1 MDSFKRKL
9 RVFKI
14 SGIVVLVL
22 LLCLAALHLLL
33 VYRGLTSIEKI
44 RVQTIEYIEEKV
56 ETYDNY
62 RANDKT
68 KSLVHLLDKALA
80 IVHNLEQDELFY
92 VKNIGIYSYEQHLS
106 GIIVL
111 DGNMDVLLNVES
123 TADTHIEDWSTLI
136 SAESVSGVIESPK
149 KVYMTRVYA
158 AEGQGYDIA
167 VVHRND
173 APGAVIVYKLQ
184 DMVVEGVN
192 DITLDSIFENMQI
205 ANDGLIVISE
215 CDNVIAANKTS
226 AYSLTGERLARMYS
240 DGKTVREK
248 LKKIRYDGRRWYL
261 TEEKYKSYT
270 IHVMFP
276 VFEVYKVCYAMET
289 AFMLLYILMCALM
302 WGVHNNSEKKN
313 YYMEKRRQLELQ
325 NALERAERATAA
337 KSTFLSNMSHD
348 IRTPMNAI
356 IGFTKLLRE
365 QLDNKEKAAGYLD
378 KIDDS
383 SRYLLEI
390 LNNILDIARIE
401 SGKTTLEEDIVCI
414 DDQCREIYAV
424 FENQMAQKALNFSL
438 KVNVRHHYVS
448 CDILKVK
455 QIIFNL
461 LSNAYKYTD
470 IGGRVTFEV
479 TELPCYTEG
488 YGLYEIRVSD
498 TGIGMS
504 EEFISHIFEEFAR
517 ERNTTESKQPGTG
530 LGMAI
535 ADQLVKLMG
544 GTINVESEIGKGS
557 SFVVLL
563 TQGLVNV
570 PLQDERAD
578 ETIIEYN
585 RGERRKRILLAEDN
599 DMNAEITVELLSFHG
614 FDVDRVKDGAECV
627 SALEKAQ
634 PGYYCLILM
643 DIQMPNMNGYTAAEH
658 IRAMP
663 DSTKAGIPI
672 IAMTANAFDDDKK
685 AAFQAGMNGHISKPI
700 DFDSMMQMI
709 RNFIDYGGE

>member
-9 RVFKI
+9 GMFKVI
-14 SGIVVLVL
+14 GIAVILL
-22 LLCLAALHLLL
+22 LLCLIALHLFA
-33 VYRGLTSIEKI
+33 VYRGLSSMKKLRT
-44 RVQTIEYIEEKV
+44 QTIEYVEEKI

-68 KSLVHLLDKALA
+68 KSLVHLLDKTLA
-80 IVHNLEQDELFY
+80 IVHNIEHDEFFY
-92 VKNIGIYSYEQHLS
+92 AKNIGIYSYEQHLT

-111 DGNMDVLLNVES
+111 DENMDVLLNVES
-123 TADTHIEDWSTLI
+123 AEDAHIEDWSTLI
-136 SAESVSGVIESPK
+136 STESVAGVIESPK
-149 KVYMTRVYA
+149 KVYMTRVDVGD
-158 AEGQGYDIA
+158 GQLYDIA

-173 APGAVIVYKLQ
+173 APGAVIAYKLQ

-205 ANDGLIVISE
+205 AKDGLIIISE
-215 CDNVIAANKTS
+215 YDNVIAANKTS
-226 AYSLTGERLARMYS
+226 AYSLTGDRLTKMYS
-240 DGKTVREK
+240 NGKTVREN
-248 LKKIRYDGRRWYL
+248 LKKIRYNGRRWYL

-270 IHVMFP
+270 IHVLFP
-276 VFEVYKVCYAMET
+276 VFEVYKVYYVVET
-289 AFMLLYILMCALM
+289 AFMLLYILICALM

-313 YYMEKRRQLELQ
+313 YYMEKKRQLELQ
-325 NALERAERATAA
+325 NALERAERAAAA

-401 SGKTTLEEDIVCI
+401 SGKTTLEESIVCI

-424 FENQMAQKALNFSL
+424 FENQMTQKSLNFSL
-438 KVNVRHHYVS
+438 RVNVKHHYVS

-470 IGGRVTFEV
+470 MGGSVSFNV

-488 YGLYEIRVSD
+488 YGLYEIKVAD

-504 EEFISHIFEEFAR
+504 KEFMSHIFEEFAR
-517 ERNTTESKQPGTG
+517 ERTSTESKQPGTG

-544 GTINVESEIGKGS
+544 GTIHVESELGRGS
-557 SFVVLL
+557 CFTVLL
-563 TQGLVNV
+563 THSLVDV
-570 PLQDERAD
+570 PLQDEQGD
-578 ETIIEYN
+578 ETVIEYN
-585 RGERRKRILLAEDN
+585 DGKKRKRILLAEDN
-599 DMNAEITVELLSFHG
+599 DMNAEITVELLNFNG

-627 SALEKAQ
+627 AVMEKAQ
-634 PGYYCLILM
+634 PGYYCIILM

-658 IRAMP
+658 IRAMS
-663 DSTKAGIPI
+663 DDTKAGIPI

-685 AAFQAGMNGHISKPI
+685 AAFQSGMNGHISKPI
-700 DFDSMMQMI
+700 EFDNMMRII
-709 RNFIDYGGE
+709 RKFIGYGGE